1 MKFVKPYLLK
11 LLSFLLI
18 VSVLSACEKQ
28 EQPGTYKNEAIKA
41 SKREEF
47 HKLNDQLFDLLKAN
61 KPEEAKNMMS
71 KELLED
77 NTINRTM
84 ELITNR
90 SKSGGYHVLDEYY
103 LVDKADEPGKLVINA
118 DATGTDAYTLKYNQ
132 SSTKENYVAFLVV
145 PKDAANKW
153 LVTAIY
159 GKYNYGWKLN
169 KFDIAQYAINGKNA
183 PELYKLAKE
192 KYAKGYWV
200 DAANDMTAALRC
212 FHPSGQWQYNR
223 ENEMNQFYY
232 TALQQAS
239 AKTTFPITIA
249 QVPTKPKIFRI
260 STEDNPEGTFPMLYY
275 VSSINIKDTV
285 ALQKENAAIKKVIGK
300 VIPGVD
306 KDKKYVLYAAFNSIP
321 NRKNNAKEYDF
332 RP

>member
-1 MKFVKPYLLK
+1 MKSFKPHFLK
-11 LLSFLLI
+11 LLSFLLL
-18 VSVLSACEKQ
+18 VSVLSACEQ
-28 EQPGTYKNEAIKA
+28 PEQPGAYKNEAIKA

-47 HKLNDQLFDLLKAN
+47 HKLNDQLLNLLKDN
-61 KPEEAKNMMS
+61 KVDDAENLMS

-77 NTINRTM
+77 NTVKRTM

-90 SKSGGYHVLDEYY
+90 TKQGSYRVLDEYY
-103 LVDKADEPGKLVINA
+103 LVAKTDEPGSLVINT
-118 DATGTDAYTLKYNQ
+118 DATGADAYTLKYNQ

-153 LVTAIY
+153 LITAIY

-183 PELYKLAKE
+183 PELYKLAKA
-192 KYAKGYWV
+192 KYAKGFWV
-200 DAANDMTAALRC
+200 DAANDMTLAVRC
-212 FHPSGQWQYNR
+212 FHPSGQWQYNH

-232 TALQQAS
+232 KTLQQAS
-239 AKTTFPITIA
+239 AKTNFPITIS

-260 STEDNPEGTFPMLYY
+260 LTQDIPEGTFPMLYY

-285 ALQKENAAIKKVIGK
+285 ALKKENAAIKKVIGK

-306 KDKKYVLYAAFNSIP
+306 QDKKYVLYAAFNSIP
-321 NRKNNAKEYDF
+321 NKKNNAPEYDF
-332 RP
+332 KS